1 MRDSDGRNAP
11 HPDRPLAV
19 LAKLYAEGEMDATEA
34 AAFEER
40 LAGDQAARDALCQAV
55 QHSRSLAG
63 LAPSTPHPG
72 YRERV
77 RARLGNRPGWS

>member
-1 MRDSDGRNAP
+1 MRDGDG
-11 HPDRPLAV
+11 PDRPLPVMARR
-19 LAKLYAEGEMDATEA
+19 YAEGEMDATEA

-55 QHSRSLAG
+55 QHSRVLAA

-77 RARLGNRPGWS
+77 RARLGNRPGWR